1 MVSALIFAGGVG
13 RRMKSE
19 DIPKQFLEV
28 EGKPIIVRTIEH
40 FSSHTMVDKI
50 VVVCLETWIE
60 EFQRD
65 VVKYNLKKIDSI
77 LPGGDTGYQSI
88 HIGLMEIAKETTKDD
103 IVLICD
109 GVRPML
115 SEALITTCIQEARKF
130 GTAVPVTPSI
140 DSVLYSEDGSVCS
153 KNCERKK
160 IFITQAPQGYTMER
174 ILEAH
179 KLAEE
184 RGIESVSSADLLL
197 ELGQEIHIFQG
208 IRENIK
214 VTTQEDLNSLRATR
228 YYEHFKAFSKE
239 ELKYGI

>member
-1 MVSALIFAGGVG
+1 MVWALIFAGGVG
-13 RRMKSE
+13 KRMKSE

-40 FSSHTMVDKI
+40 FYSHVMVEKI
-50 VVVCLETWIE
+50 GVVCLETWSE

-65 VVKYNLKKIDSI
+65 VVKYNLKKIDSV

-88 HIGLMEIAKETTKDD
+88 HNGLMEIAKDAAKDD

-115 SEALITTCIQEARKF
+115 SEELITTCIQEAQKF

-153 KNCERKK
+153 RNCERQK
-160 IFITQAPQGYTMER
+160 IFITQAPQGYTVER

-179 KLAEE
+179 RSAEE

-214 VTTQEDLNSLRATR
+214 ITTQEDLNVLRATR
-228 YYEHFKAFSKE
+228 YYEHFKAFSRE

>member
-28 EGKPIIVRTIEH
+28 DGKPIIVRTIEH
-40 FSSHTMVDKI
+40 FSTHEMVDKI

-60 EFQRD
+60 EFQKNII
-65 VVKYNLKKIDSI
+65 KYNLKKIDTV
-77 LPGGDTGYQSI
+77 LPGGETGYQSI
-88 HIGLMEIAKETTKDD
+88 HKGLMEIAKKAAGDD

-115 SEALITTCIQEARKF
+115 SEALITTCIQEARKYE
-130 GTAVPVTPSI
+130 TAVPVTPSI
-140 DSVLYSEDGSVCS
+140 DSVLYSDDGSTCT

-179 KLAEE
+179 RLAEE

-197 ELGQEIHIFQG
+197 ELGQEVHIFQG

-214 VTTQEDLNSLRATR
+214 VTTQEDLNSLRATS
-228 YYEHFKAFSKE
+228 YYEHFKIFSRE